1 MKSLLDRISHNSN
14 FDLLSDLLTKDE
26 PKKLLLKGLAGSAKS
41 FAVAATFVRTG
52 GTICALLPDKE
63 SSSYFYDDLVSI
75 LGDESV
81 MFYPSAFRRSIEYM
95 KENKSNIV
103 MQTEVL
109 SRLNATRKGFVIVTY
124 PEAVME
130 KVIRTRELTRN
141 TFNISTGD
149 NLSMEKL
156 IDVLNDWNFNRDDFV
171 FEPGSFAVRGSL
183 IDVFSYGAE
192 KPYRIDFDDD
202 IIEKIRE
209 FDPETQSSTDKL
221 RKIRIIPCIFSY

>member
-1 MKSLLDRISHNSN
+1 MKSLLERIAHNPN

-26 PKKLLLKGLAGSAKS
+26 PNKLLLKGLAGSAKS

-109 SRLNATRKGFVIVTY
+109 SRLNATR
-124 PEAVME
+124 
-130 KVIRTRELTRN
+130 
-141 TFNISTGD
+141 
-149 NLSMEKL
+149 
-156 IDVLNDWNFNRDDFV
+156 
-171 FEPGSFAVRGSL
+171 
-183 IDVFSYGAE
+183 
-192 KPYRIDFDDD
+192 
-202 IIEKIRE
+202 
-209 FDPETQSSTDKL
+209 
-221 RKIRIIPCIFSY
+221 